1 METITDLPGYRITEQ
16 LYAGSRTLVYRG
28 VRESDRTPVVIKLL
42 RNEYPSFSELLQFRN
57 QYTIAKNLR
66 LPGVVEPL
74 DLAPYKNAYALIM
87 EDFGGVSLSTY
98 LPAATDKNQPD
109 KSLSLENFLTLA
121 RELANILHSLYQN
134 RVIHKDI
141 KPANILINPHSQQ
154 IKLIDFSISSL
165 LPRETQE
172 IQNPNTLEGTL
183 AYLSPEKT
191 GRMNR
196 GIDYRSDFYSLGV
209 TFYELLTTQLPF
221 ESDDPMELVHCHL
234 AKQPIPVHQIKP
246 EVPLILSQIVSKLM
260 AKNAENRYQSA
271 LGLKHDLEICLAQ
284 LQNTGNIETFA
295 LGTRDITDHF
305 LIPEKLYGRETEVET
320 LLAAFERVSRGSTE
334 MMLVSGYSGIGKSA
348 LVQEVYKPITK
359 ARGYFI
365 AGKFDQFQ
373 RNIPYAAVV
382 KAFQSLVKQ
391 LLTESENQL
400 TTWKEKILAAVGA
413 NSQII
418 VDVIPEVELIIGQQP
433 AVQELGATEAQNRF
447 NLVFQKF
454 IRVFCSVDYPLVIF
468 LDDLQWA
475 DAATLKLLQ
484 VMIADEQTNY
494 LFLIGAYRDNEVN
507 PSHPLMMTLDE
518 LQNQG
523 ARIERITLSPLHLHH
538 IVNLITDTVRKD
550 QKSALPLAE
559 LVISKTQGNPFFV
572 NQFLKTLYQEN
583 LLKFNF
589 HERNWDWNISEI
601 ESVGI
606 TDNVIELMLGKL
618 KRLPPSTQQVLRLA
632 ACVGNSFDL
641 NTLSII
647 NEKSLAATFKELL
660 PAIQEGLILTTSEL
674 GATESEIINSDL
686 VITTYKFLHDRVQQS
701 GYALIDSKLQT
712 AIHLQIGRLLLA
724 NISPERQAERIFEI
738 VDHLNSGRILII
750 DEHEK
755 TELAILNLT
764 AARKAKDATA
774 YAAARDYLKI
784 GREILPGDIWQ
795 ESYELAFTFHKELA
809 EAEYLNG
816 NFEESE
822 ALIELAFG
830 RAKSELEQAEIYN
843 ILIVQYTL
851 LSKYESAIQ
860 SGLKAL
866 QLLGIDLA
874 EDNLSEAVNAEMAAA
889 KANLA
894 NQEIAALINAEKMKN
909 PAQQMAMKLLG
920 NMGPLTFFSSQE
932 LWKLTVIKAINLSL
946 KYGFVAGG
954 SYCYSCYGIILNSIL
969 GDYQSAY
976 EFGRLALTLSE
987 NSNNLSQN
995 CQDSV
1000 IFANYLNCWVRPL
1013 KTTAEIN
1020 NEGYKV
1026 GLQSGNLQWT
1036 GYNRMFQTITYF
1048 FQGMNLNNLLEDIAK
1063 SLHFCEQTKNLWAI
1077 DIIIANKIAIL
1088 NLMGEEDE
1096 VSEEQHLENFHSR
1109 KSMAALCEFYVLK
1122 AQTLYLYGLYSEA
1135 LEASDRA
1142 AELIDYLMGHI
1153 SSAHYHFYRCL
1164 ILTALYSEVSESERK
1179 DYWEQL
1185 EANQKQ
1191 IKIWADNCWGSF
1203 AHKFSLVGAE
1213 MARISGRDLEAMD
1226 LYDRAIAEAREDDFI
1241 QNEA

>member
-1 METITDLPGYRITEQ
+1 MINLPGYEITNQIHE
-16 LYAGSRTLVYRG
+16 SNNSLVYRG
-28 VRESDRTPVVIKLL
+28 LRKQDNKPVIIKFLKQDYPMPASLVRYKQEYEITHNLNLESVPKTYGLERSHNSLAIIFEDCGGDSLKLL
-42 RNEYPSFSELLQFRN
+42 
-57 QYTIAKNLR
+57 
-66 LPGVVEPL
+66 
-74 DLAPYKNAYALIM
+74 LASHK
-87 EDFGGVSLSTY
+87 
-98 LPAATDKNQPD
+98 
-109 KSLSLENFLTLA
+109 LTLEEFLLTA
-121 RELANILHSLYQN
+121 IKITRALGEIH
-134 RVIHKDI
+134 RHKIIHKDI
-141 KPANILINPHSQQ
+141 NPSNIIINSTTGLVQ
-154 IKLIDFSISSL
+154 IIDFGISTVL
-165 LPRETQE
+165 KRENPTLK
-172 IQNPNTLEGTL
+172 NPNVLEGTL
-183 AYLSPEKT
+183 SYISPEQT

-196 GIDYRSDFYSLGV
+196 SIDYRTDFYSLGV
-209 TFYELLTTQLPF
+209 TFYELLTGQLPWDY
-221 ESDDPMELVHCHL
+221 SDAMELIHCHIAKQAVPPHQINREIPKAVSDIVMKLL
-234 AKQPIPVHQIKP
+234 AKT
-246 EVPLILSQIVSKLM
+246 
-260 AKNAENRYQSA
+260 AEARYQSPWGIIA
-271 LGLKHDLEICLAQ
+271 DLEECLEQLKTMGRIADFAIAQ
-284 LQNTGNIETFA
+284 K
-295 LGTRDITDHF
+295 DITDKF
-305 LIPEKLYGRETEVET
+305 QIPQKLYGRETEVET

-400 TTWKEKILAAVGA
+400 NTWKQKILAAIGA

-418 VDVIPEVELIIGQQP
+418 VDVIPEVELIIGPQP

-523 ARIERITLSPLHLHH
+523 ARIERITLAPLHLHH

-550 QKSALPLAE
+550 QNSALPLAE
-559 LVISKTQGNPFFV
+559 LVVSKTQGNPFFV

-606 TDNVIELMLGKL
+606 TDNVIELMIGKL

-647 NEKSLAATFKELL
+647 NEKSLGATFQELL
-660 PAIQEGLILTTSEL
+660 PAIQEGLILTTSDL

-750 DEHEK
+750 DDHEK
-755 TELAILNLT
+755 SELAILNLT

-774 YAAARDYLKI
+774 YAAARDYLKF

-795 ESYELAFTFHKELA
+795 DSYELAFTFHKELA

-822 ALIELAFG
+822 ALIEVAFAQ
-830 RAKSELEQAEIYN
+830 AKSELEQAEIYN

-851 LSKYESAIQ
+851 LSKYEAAVQ

-874 EDNLSEAVNAEMAAA
+874 EDSLSAAINAEMATATS
-889 KANLA
+889 NLA
-894 NQEIAALINAEKMKN
+894 NQKIASLIHAEKMKD
-909 PAQQMAMKLLG
+909 PAQLMAMKLLG

-946 KYGFVAGG
+946 NYGFVAGG

-1036 GYNRMFQTITYF
+1036 GYNRMFQTIT
-1048 FQGMNLNNLLEDIAK
+1048 
-1063 SLHFCEQTKNLWAI
+1063 
-1077 DIIIANKIAIL
+1077 
-1088 NLMGEEDE
+1088 
-1096 VSEEQHLENFHSR
+1096 
-1109 KSMAALCEFYVLK
+1109 
-1122 AQTLYLYGLYSEA
+1122 
-1135 LEASDRA
+1135 
-1142 AELIDYLMGHI
+1142 
-1153 SSAHYHFYRCL
+1153 
-1164 ILTALYSEVSESERK
+1164 
-1179 DYWEQL
+1179 
-1185 EANQKQ
+1185 
-1191 IKIWADNCWGSF
+1191 
-1203 AHKFSLVGAE
+1203 
-1213 MARISGRDLEAMD
+1213 
-1226 LYDRAIAEAREDDFI
+1226 
-1241 QNEA
+1241 